1 MAQPSQSRPPRI
13 TFRRRQVTDWT
24 LDAAVRQ
31 AAINFVLDR
40 IRVHGDDLPY
50 QELKHGFIFRSHQV
64 HLLGPQGIF
73 KPRLL
78 DYPLTIS
85 TAPPQVGKPAPYS
98 DAWNREGF
106 LEYRY
111 RGTDPRH
118 PDNVGLAAAMQRK
131 LPLIYFHGL
140 TPGHYLAACP
150 AYVVG
155 DDRNALTFTV
165 AADTFEVTSVD
176 DALEIT
182 ARRRYTTRLVRQRLH
197 QADFRLRV
205 LAAYR
210 QQCAMC
216 RLRHAELLDAAHIMG
231 DTDPLGEPA
240 VSNGLALCKLHHAAF
255 DNQIVGIRPDLV
267 IEVRRDVLDE
277 RDGPMLLHG
286 LQGMSGRLI
295 AVPTRQEWKPQ
306 PSLLEQRYDAF
317 RSAS

>member
-1 MAQPSQSRPPRI
+1 
-13 TFRRRQVTDWT
+13 VTDWT

-50 QELKHGFIFRSHQV
+50 HELRDGFTFRGHQV

-85 TAPPQVGKPAPYS
+85 TAPPQVGKRAPY
-98 DAWNREGF
+98 DDVWNRDGF

-140 TPGHYLAACP
+140 TPGHYLAVCP

-165 AADTFEVTSVD
+165 AADTFDAIRVE
-176 DALEIT
+176 DALEVT

-216 RLRHAELLDAAHIMG
+216 RLRHLELLDAAHIMG
-231 DTDPLGEPA
+231 DTDPLGDPA

-267 IEVRRDVLDE
+267 IEVRRDILDE

-295 AVPTRQEWKPQ
+295 TVPRRQDWKPQ
-306 PSLLEQRYDAF
+306 TALLEQRYEAF

>member
-1 MAQPSQSRPPRI
+1 M
-13 TFRRRQVTDWT
+13 TDWT

-50 QELKHGFIFRSHQV
+50 QELRGGFTFRGHQV

-85 TAPPQVGKPAPYS
+85 TAPPQAGKRAPY
-98 DAWNREGF
+98 DDVWTRDGF

-118 PDNVGLAAAMQRK
+118 PENAGLAVAMQRQ
-131 LPLIYFHGL
+131 LPLVYFHGL
-140 TPGHYLAACP
+140 TPGHYLAVCP

-155 DDRNALTFTV
+155 DDPQRLTFTV
-165 AADTFEVTSVD
+165 AADAFDSIGID
-176 DALEIT
+176 DAVEVT

-210 QQCAMC
+210 RQCAMC
-216 RLRHAELLDAAHIMG
+216 RLRHVALLDAAHIMG

-240 VSNGLALCKLHHAAF
+240 VSNGLALCKLHHSAF

-267 IEVRRDVLDE
+267 IEVRRDILDE

-286 LQGMSGRLI
+286 LQAMSGQLI
-295 AVPTRQEWKPQ
+295 SVPSRNDWKPKT
-306 PSLLEQRYDAF
+306 SLLEQRYEAF
-317 RSAS
+317 RTAS